1 MKYQTTLACFLFA
14 SALPAIG
21 LAATRSATDAEY
33 RGIRESLKSQ
43 GVGGGSVKLWEVH
56 VGKDPNKPSG
66 KVQLVC
72 GFANGT
78 RFYGTLGK
86 GNDGKPHVMILGTD
100 SIADAM
106 CAEKLGI

>member
-1 MKYQTTLACFLFA
+1 MKYRTTLACFLFA
-14 SALPAIG
+14 STMPAIG

-43 GVGGGSVKLWEVH
+43 AMGGGSVKLWEVH
-56 VGKDPNKPSG
+56 VGKDPDKPSG

-86 GNDGKPHVMILGTD
+86 NGEGEPYMMVLGTEKV
-100 SIADAM
+100 ADEM
-106 CAEKLGI
+106 CMEKLGV